1 MLTTLLA
8 AAVVLGVLIFVHELG
23 HFLAAKAVDIAV
35 PRFSIGLGPKMTG
48 FRWGE
53 TEYVISWL
61 PLGGYVKMA
70 GMGEEEVLEG
80 IEGPAEE
87 AAAADEDRPS
97 GTASRVSG
105 EAAGVEEGASGE
117 GEARREGVPVGGY
130 DPERGFESKPLWAR
144 FFAVSAG
151 VLMNFLFAAV
161 AFAAIAGVWGVSGD
175 QPPVVAD
182 VQEEQLPP
190 SAIDLARLPREVRVE
205 SVEGRGVDT
214 FQDLQLRL
222 GSVPSGTAT
231 LTLRDGTTVTVPI
244 PGDDSLRSRLVGAL
258 QAPSRLAPVLGEV
271 EEDGPADAAGLRS
284 GDRVTAVDGRPVE
297 TWQAFAAVVERH
309 PGRELELSVERDGET
324 LKKTVVPE
332 RRVLAAEGDSLEYG
346 RVGVGASRGAA
357 LATAR
362 DQRRGLAGSLA
373 YGVQE
378 TWNWTVRTVQI
389 LGQLVSGGVD
399 AGTIGGPVRIAEMS
413 GDMARSGM
421 LPLLTFMAILSV
433 NLAILNLLPIPV
445 LDGGWILF
453 LSIEAVRG
461 RALEQETRL
470 RLTQA
475 GLLLVAALMILAI
488 GNDLIQVFGG

>member
-70 GMGEEEVLEG
+70 GMGEEEALEG

-87 AAAADEDRPS
+87 ASPGDGEDGRSSAGDAGGGPRDAKS
-97 GTASRVSG
+97 GG
-105 EAAGVEEGASGE
+105 GE
-117 GEARREGVPVGGY
+117 GW

-151 VLMNFLFAAV
+151 VLMNFVFAAV
-161 AFAAIAGVWGVSGD
+161 AFAAIAGVWGVSGE
-175 QPPVVAD
+175 QPPVVAE
-182 VQEEQLPP
+182 VQEELLPP
-190 SAIDLARLPREVRVE
+190 SALELARLPPGTRVE
-205 SVEGRGVDT
+205 AVEGRAVET
-214 FQDLQLRL
+214 FQDVRLRL
-222 GSVPSGTAT
+222 GSVPSGSA
-231 LTLRDGTTVTVPI
+231 TVTLGDGSTVEVPI
-244 PGDDSLRSRLVGAL
+244 PEDDSLRSRLVGAL
-258 QAPSRLAPVLGEV
+258 RAPSGLPPEIGEV
-271 EEDGPADAAGLRS
+271 VEGGPADSAGLRS
-284 GDRVTAVDGRPVE
+284 GDRVTAVDGRAVD
-297 TWQAFAAVVERH
+297 TWQDFAAAVERR
-309 PGRELELSVERDGET
+309 PGREVRLDVERGGET
-324 LKKTVVPE
+324 VTTTVVPE
-332 RRVLAAEGDSLEYG
+332 PRVLAFEGDTVEYG
-346 RVGVGASRGAA
+346 RVGVGVSRGAA
-357 LATAR
+357 LAAAR
-362 DQRRGLAGSLA
+362 EQRRGPVGSVA

-378 TWNWTVRTVQI
+378 TWNWTVRTVEI

-461 RALEQETRL
+461 RALEEETRL